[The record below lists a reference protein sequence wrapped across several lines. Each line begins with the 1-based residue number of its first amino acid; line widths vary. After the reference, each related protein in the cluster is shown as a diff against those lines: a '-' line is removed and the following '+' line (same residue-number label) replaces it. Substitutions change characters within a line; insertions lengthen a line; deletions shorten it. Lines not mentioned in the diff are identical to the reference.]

1 MKKSFFSSDMDI
13 QMFVGPDCTLIE
25 KAQFRTELMSCIQR
39 DSNVNALLLKFLMD
53 KKDEILSL
61 MEMLKR

>member
-1 MKKSFFSSDMDI
+1 MDI

-25 KAQFRTELMSCIQR
+25 KAKFRTELMTCIQL
-39 DSNVNALLLKFLMD
+39 DHNVNTLLLKFLMD

>member
-1 MKKSFFSSDMDI
+1 MDI
-13 QMFVGPDCTLIE
+13 QMFVGPDCALIE
-25 KAQFRTELMSCIQR
+25 KAQFRTELMTCIQR
-39 DSNVNALLLKFLMD
+39 DHNVNTLLLKFLMD